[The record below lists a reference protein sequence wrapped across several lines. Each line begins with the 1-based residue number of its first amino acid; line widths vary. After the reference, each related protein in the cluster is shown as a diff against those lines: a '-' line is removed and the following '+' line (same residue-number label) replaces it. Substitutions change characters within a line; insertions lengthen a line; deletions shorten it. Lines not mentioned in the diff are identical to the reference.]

1 MGLVVRLYDIVSPNK
16 FNLSIGTSPY
26 GYFKKI
32 EGPEVNGAWP
42 SSNVRDYMSN
52 PICMTNDDPTVPPPG
67 SGTTCENVVSE
78 LEFDTEYWIKLE
90 DNVND
95 IDVHENDLR
104 SRYVIHNI
112 YIHDSKAFDCYDRIE
127 FGVDLQLIC
136 PTPTPQPTLAS
147 TPNATPVPTPT
158 PTGEVIDDKTEIN
171 IFFDNSGSMGGTEA
185 PLNTMASTILKN
197 CLLPFYNND
206 SALYDSRVKVILF
219 NPPGPVTLN
228 ERGYACLATT
238 GTTSSITKVIN
249 LAFQDESTSD
259 PFEVYVPAPS
269 TVLNPGGPVPIGQT
283 WNINRTRTTTFNTD
297 ITTLRNNIDNNP
309 PNYILGEYFQVATG
323 TAGQYLQFQQL
334 LQAVELGQGQ
344 YTVPFGLSDKLEIHN
359 TYNVV
364 PGPQIPVNTGPG
376 SPQYYADLII
386 TAINNLG
393 YSVPPC

>member
-127 FGVDLQLIC
+127 FGVGLQVIC

-147 TPNATPVPTPT
+147 TPNATPNPTPIGPTPT
-158 PTGEVIDDKTEIN
+158 PTIVVNTETEIN
-171 IFFDNSGSMGGTEA
+171 IFFDSSGSMNTTLS
-185 PLNTMASTILKN
+185 PLNTMRTTLLQN

-206 SALYDSRVKVILF
+206 VNLYNQRVTITSISSGALYERAIGWIATQPSDPSRNVV
-219 NPPGPVTLN
+219 
-228 ERGYACLATT
+228 
-238 GTTSSITKVIN
+238 N
-249 LAFQDESTSD
+249 LAFADESNGAYEAESPGVSGWTNGSSAGNSDIALLRTNLANATTST
-259 PFEVYVPAPS
+259 S
-269 TVLNPGGPVPIGQT
+269 HRGI
-283 WNINRTRTTTFNTD
+283 I
-297 ITTLRNNIDNNP
+297 
-309 PNYILGEYFQVATG
+309 FQVDTLSGGNDAYPQYQAFMDALFSGTGYYAG
-323 TAGQYLQFQQL
+323 TA
-334 LQAVELGQGQ
+334 
-344 YTVPFGLSDKLEIHN
+344 GLSDKTEVSCIQD
-359 TYNVV
+359 TVA
-364 PGPQIPVNTGPG
+364 G
-376 SPQYYADLII
+376 STPQYYVDLIVN
-386 TAINNLG
+386 AMNNLG
-393 YSVPPC
+393 YTIPSC

>member
-127 FGVDLQLIC
+127 FGVGLQVIC

-147 TPNATPVPTPT
+147 TPNATPNPTPIGPTPT
-158 PTGEVIDDKTEIN
+158 PTIVVNTETEIN
-171 IFFDNSGSMGGTEA
+171 IFFDSSGSMNTTLS
-185 PLNTMASTILKN
+185 PLNTMRTTLLQN

-206 SALYDSRVKVILF
+206 VNLYNQRVTI
-219 NPPGPVTLN
+219 TSISN
-228 ERGYACLATT
+228 ERAINWLATQPSDPT
-238 GTTSSITKVIN
+238 YDVVN
-249 LAFQDESTSD
+249 LAFADESNGAYEAAQPGVNGWINGSTLGNSDIALLRTNLNNATTPTSHR
-259 PFEVYVPAPS
+259 
-269 TVLNPGGPVPIGQT
+269 G
-283 WNINRTRTTTFNTD
+283 
-297 ITTLRNNIDNNP
+297 
-309 PNYILGEYFQVATG
+309 ILFQVDTLSNGSDFYTEYQAFVTAVFNGTGFYVG
-323 TAGQYLQFQQL
+323 TA
-334 LQAVELGQGQ
+334 
-344 YTVPFGLSDKLEIHN
+344 GLSDKTE
-359 TYNVV
+359 VS
-364 PGPQIPVNTGPG
+364 VNLDTVAG
-376 SPQYYADLII
+376 STPQYYLNQII
-386 TAINNLG
+386 GAMNGLG
-393 YSVPPC
+393 YNITGC

>member
-171 IFFDNSGSMGGTEA
+171 IFFDNSGSMSNTEA

-206 SALYDSRVKVILF
+206 SALYDSRVRVL
-219 NPPGPVTLN
+219 NMSPLGLN
-228 ERGYACLATT
+228 ERSYGCLAMT
-238 GTTSSITKVIN
+238 GTTTSITKVIN
-249 LAFQDESTSD
+249 LSFQDEGSSIYHGSTGW
-259 PFEVYVPAPS
+259 
-269 TVLNPGGPVPIGQT
+269 TNT
-283 WNINRTRTTTFNTD
+283 TNRTSAFNTD
-297 ITTLRNNIDNNP
+297 ITSLRNNIDNNP
-309 PNYILGEYFQVATG
+309 TNYLIGEIFQVQTQTTG
-323 TAGQYLQFQQL
+323 QFLMFRNL
-334 LQAVELGQGQ
+334 LEAVEGGLGNYSGV
-344 YTVPFGLSDKLEIHN
+344 YGLSDKSVVHN

-376 SPQYYADLII
+376 SPQYYMGLII

-393 YSVPPC
+393 YTVPSC

>member
-136 PTPTPQPTLAS
+136 PTPTPNPTQ
-147 TPNATPVPTPT
+147 NATPQPTPDATPQPTPDATPLPSATPLTTSTPTPT
-158 PTGEVIDDKTEIN
+158 PTIVVNTETEIN
-171 IFFDNSGSMGGTEA
+171 IFFDSSGSMNTTLS
-185 PLNTMASTILKN
+185 PLNTMRTTLLQN

-206 SALYDSRVKVILF
+206 VNLYNQRVTITSVS
-219 NPPGPVTLN
+219 N
-228 ERGYACLATT
+228 ERAINWLATQPSDPT
-238 GTTSSITKVIN
+238 YNVVN
-249 LAFQDESTSD
+249 LAFADESNSYEAESPTVSGWTNGSVAGNSDIALLRTNLDNATTPTSHRG
-259 PFEVYVPAPS
+259 
-269 TVLNPGGPVPIGQT
+269 VL
-283 WNINRTRTTTFNTD
+283 
-297 ITTLRNNIDNNP
+297 
-309 PNYILGEYFQVATG
+309 FQVDTLSGGNDAYPQYQAFVTALFNGTGYYAG
-323 TAGQYLQFQQL
+323 TA
-334 LQAVELGQGQ
+334 
-344 YTVPFGLSDKLEIHN
+344 GLSDKSEVSV
-359 TYNVV
+359 NVDT
-364 PGPQIPVNTGPG
+364 IAG
-376 SPQYYADLII
+376 STPQYYLNQIVNAM
-386 TAINNLG
+386 NNLG
-393 YSVPPC
+393 YNITAC

>member
-127 FGVDLQLIC
+127 FGVDLQVIC

-147 TPNATPVPTPT
+147 TPNATPNPTPIGPTPT
-158 PTGEVIDDKTEIN
+158 PTIVVNTETEIN
-171 IFFDNSGSMGGTEA
+171 IFFDSSGSMNTTLS
-185 PLNTMASTILKN
+185 PLNTMRTTLLQN

-206 SALYDSRVKVILF
+206 VNLYNQRVTITSISSGALYERAIGWIATQPSDPSRNVV
-219 NPPGPVTLN
+219 
-228 ERGYACLATT
+228 
-238 GTTSSITKVIN
+238 N
-249 LAFQDESTSD
+249 LAFADESNGAYEAESPGVSGWTNGSSAGNSDIALLRTNLANATTST
-259 PFEVYVPAPS
+259 S
-269 TVLNPGGPVPIGQT
+269 HRGI
-283 WNINRTRTTTFNTD
+283 I
-297 ITTLRNNIDNNP
+297 
-309 PNYILGEYFQVATG
+309 FQVDTLSSGNDAYPQYQAFMDALFSGTGYYAG
-323 TAGQYLQFQQL
+323 TA
-334 LQAVELGQGQ
+334 
-344 YTVPFGLSDKLEIHN
+344 GLSDKTEVSCIQD
-359 TYNVV
+359 TVA
-364 PGPQIPVNTGPG
+364 G
-376 SPQYYADLII
+376 STPQYYVDLIVN
-386 TAINNLG
+386 AMNNLG
-393 YSVPPC
+393 YTIPSC

>member
-104 SRYVIHNI
+104 GRYVIHNI

-127 FGVDLQLIC
+127 FGVDLEVIC
-136 PTPTPQPTLAS
+136 PTPTPNPTSTPPPTPQPTQ
-147 TPNATPVPTPT
+147 NATPLPSATPLTTSTPTPT
-158 PTGEVIDDKTEIN
+158 PTILVNTETEIN
-171 IFFDNSGSMGGTEA
+171 IFFDSSGSMYSSLT
-185 PLNTMASTILKN
+185 PLTTMRDTLLQN

-206 SALYDSRVKVILF
+206 VNLYNSRVTITNK
-219 NPPGPVTLN
+219 GD
-228 ERGYACLATT
+228 ERAINWIATQPSDPT
-238 GTTSSITKVIN
+238 YNVVN
-249 LAFQDESTSD
+249 LAFADESNVYEAEAPLINGWTNGSAAGNSDIALLRTNLNNATTSTSHRG
-259 PFEVYVPAPS
+259 V
-269 TVLNPGGPVPIGQT
+269 I
-283 WNINRTRTTTFNTD
+283 
-297 ITTLRNNIDNNP
+297 
-309 PNYILGEYFQVATG
+309 FQVDTLSGGNEAYPQYQSFMNALFNGIGYYTG
-323 TAGQYLQFQQL
+323 TAG
-334 LQAVELGQGQ
+334 
-344 YTVPFGLSDKLEIHN
+344 LSDKNEVSCTQDTIA
-359 TYNVV
+359 
-364 PGPQIPVNTGPG
+364 G
-376 SPQYYADLII
+376 STPQYYVDLIVS
-386 TAINNLG
+386 AMNNLG
-393 YSVPPC
+393 YTIPSC

>member
-127 FGVDLQLIC
+127 FGVDLQVIC

-147 TPNATPVPTPT
+147 TPNATPNPTPIGPTPT
-158 PTGEVIDDKTEIN
+158 PTIVVNTETEIN
-171 IFFDNSGSMGGTEA
+171 IFFDSSGSMNTTLS
-185 PLNTMASTILKN
+185 PLNTMRTTLLQN

-206 SALYDSRVKVILF
+206 VNLYNQRVTITSISSGALYERAIGWIATQPSDPSRNVV
-219 NPPGPVTLN
+219 
-228 ERGYACLATT
+228 
-238 GTTSSITKVIN
+238 N
-249 LAFQDESTSD
+249 LAFADESNGAYEAESPGVSGWTNGSSAGNSDIALLRTNLANATTST
-259 PFEVYVPAPS
+259 S
-269 TVLNPGGPVPIGQT
+269 HRGI
-283 WNINRTRTTTFNTD
+283 I
-297 ITTLRNNIDNNP
+297 
-309 PNYILGEYFQVATG
+309 FQVDTLSSGNDAYPQYQAFMDALFSGTGYYAG
-323 TAGQYLQFQQL
+323 TA
-334 LQAVELGQGQ
+334 
-344 YTVPFGLSDKLEIHN
+344 GLSDKTEVSCVQD
-359 TYNVV
+359 TVA
-364 PGPQIPVNTGPG
+364 G
-376 SPQYYADLII
+376 STPQYYVDLIVN
-386 TAINNLG
+386 AMNNLG
-393 YSVPPC
+393 YTIPSC

>member
-136 PTPTPQPTLAS
+136 PTPTPNPTQ
-147 TPNATPVPTPT
+147 NATPQPTPDATPQPTPDATPLPSATPLTTSTPTPT
-158 PTGEVIDDKTEIN
+158 PTIVVNTETEIN
-171 IFFDNSGSMGGTEA
+171 IFFDSSGSMNTTLT
-185 PLNTMASTILKN
+185 PLNTMRTTLLQN

-206 SALYDSRVKVILF
+206 VNLYNQRVTITSVS
-219 NPPGPVTLN
+219 N
-228 ERGYACLATT
+228 ERAINWLATQPSDPT
-238 GTTSSITKVIN
+238 YNVVN
-249 LAFQDESTSD
+249 LAFADESNTYEAESPTVSGWTNGSVAGNSDIALLRTNLDNATTPTSHRG
-259 PFEVYVPAPS
+259 
-269 TVLNPGGPVPIGQT
+269 VL
-283 WNINRTRTTTFNTD
+283 
-297 ITTLRNNIDNNP
+297 
-309 PNYILGEYFQVATG
+309 FQVDTLSGGNDAYPQYQAFVTALFNGTGYYAG
-323 TAGQYLQFQQL
+323 TA
-334 LQAVELGQGQ
+334 
-344 YTVPFGLSDKLEIHN
+344 GLSDKSEVSV
-359 TYNVV
+359 NVDT
-364 PGPQIPVNTGPG
+364 IAG
-376 SPQYYADLII
+376 STPQYYLNQIVNAM
-386 TAINNLG
+386 NNLG
-393 YSVPPC
+393 YNITGC

>member
-67 SGTTCENVVSE
+67 SGTTCENIVSE

-147 TPNATPVPTPT
+147 TPNATPNPTPIGPTPT
-158 PTGEVIDDKTEIN
+158 PTIVVNTETEIN
-171 IFFDNSGSMGGTEA
+171 IFFDSSGSMNTTLS
-185 PLNTMASTILKN
+185 PLNTMRTTLLQN

-206 SALYDSRVKVILF
+206 VNLYNQRVTI
-219 NPPGPVTLN
+219 TSISN
-228 ERGYACLATT
+228 ERAINWLATQPSDPT
-238 GTTSSITKVIN
+238 YDVVN
-249 LAFQDESTSD
+249 LAFADESNGAYEAAQPGVNGWINGSTLGNSDIALLRTNLNNATTPTSHR
-259 PFEVYVPAPS
+259 
-269 TVLNPGGPVPIGQT
+269 G
-283 WNINRTRTTTFNTD
+283 
-297 ITTLRNNIDNNP
+297 
-309 PNYILGEYFQVATG
+309 ILFQVDTLSNGLDFYTEYQAFVTAVFNGTGFYVG
-323 TAGQYLQFQQL
+323 TA
-334 LQAVELGQGQ
+334 
-344 YTVPFGLSDKLEIHN
+344 GLSDKTE
-359 TYNVV
+359 VS
-364 PGPQIPVNTGPG
+364 VNLDTVAG
-376 SPQYYADLII
+376 STPQYYLNQII
-386 TAINNLG
+386 AAMNGLG
-393 YSVPPC
+393 YNITGC